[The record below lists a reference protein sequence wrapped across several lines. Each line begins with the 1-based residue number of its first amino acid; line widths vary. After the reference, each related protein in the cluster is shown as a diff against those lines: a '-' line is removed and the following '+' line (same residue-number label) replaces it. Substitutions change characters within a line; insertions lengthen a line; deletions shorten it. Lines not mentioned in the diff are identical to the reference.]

1 MGRCRCSFCNIRV
14 SRVARACGFKDE
26 CTTQSMFS
34 TVARFRFLTHTCI
47 LTSNNVIKFVLFLF
61 CALSSLSC
69 CCCLESTNAPA
80 PAPATSTGP
89 PPLPVPLSDLPAGLN
104 ATLINGFWYYYETK
118 EVDAMQSLFEAWS
131 NTAAN
136 SFSYNLPGWSNQ
148 VGFNYPC
155 FESGHWQGVA
165 CLQEQLPYNGTT
177 PIFFVA
183 VHYLELSS
191 LGLEGVLPPAIGNLS
206 QLEALILVGNP
217 NLGGPIPQELGNTNL
232 AYLDLHDNAFNGSI
246 PVTLGLLQ
254 DLTILDLSG
263 NDLSG
268 PIPPQLGNASQLE
281 TLLLNNNNLTGTIP
295 VSSTN
300 IYNVGVDNLTSLMTL
315 NLQENLLSGGLPNL
329 QRAYQLL
336 TLNCSFNN
344 LSGNVLIDSI
354 FNLTISLGTL
364 DLSFNAFTGAFPNL
378 NNFSKSLQY
387 LDLSSNLFYP
397 AALPRSWLS
406 NFTHLETL
414 GLSNISSQ
422 ILTNIFPNA
431 IIDLG
436 LIMEWLPSLQILR
449 LDQNNITA
457 SLDLASI
464 NITGP
469 LHVVN
474 LIGNN
479 IGPNIT
485 LYYNMSRLVS
495 NGISIMLEDN
505 PCCVNAGLND
515 VELYYFCNIINHPP
529 SPVNDHVIEIIMPIT
544 IVIFLV
550 GVIGFFLYWSAQ
562 KDKYTLILQIQQ
574 EFAKQDVKPTIYAYN
589 DIKIATRDFHL
600 DMKIGQGSFGV
611 VYKGVLQDRSEIAV
625 KQLLTN
631 SQQGIDEFLN
641 EVVLITNVRHKN
653 LVKLKGCCLMGGGAD
668 KRLLVYEF
676 IDNNNLAETIF
687 ENKGGHNVDWPMRKN
702 ICLGVARGLNY
713 LHEDV
718 QPHIIH
724 RDIKASNILL
734 DKNFNAK
741 IADFGLARLFPNTNS
756 HISTLQIA
764 GTMGYLAPEY
774 ATRGQLSE
782 KVDVFSFGVLVLEI
796 VSGRKNIERTLNE
809 DRIYL
814 LEWVWK
820 LHEGNKLLELV
831 DPKVNTRNHEE
842 EILHVIKIGLLCVQS
857 IASKRPSMSR
867 IVAMLQGDMEMEM
880 VIEETQLKSSRLR
893 SLDESLLEL
902 SNSSFDNI

>member
-14 SRVARACGFKDE
+14 SRVAGACGFKEE
-26 CTTQSMFS
+26 CTTQSMIL
-34 TVARFRFLTHTCI
+34 TVGRFPFHTHACI

-61 CALSSLSC
+61 CALSSLSS

-131 NTAAN
+131 DTAAN
-136 SFSYNLPGWSNQ
+136 SFSYNLQGWSNR
-148 VGFNYPC
+148 VGLNYPC
-155 FESGHWQGVA
+155 FEKGNWQGVV
-165 CLQEQLPYNGTT
+165 CLHEQLPYNGTT
-177 PIFFVA
+177 PIFLVA

-206 QLEALILVGNP
+206 QLEAL
-217 NLGGPIPQELGNTNL
+217 
-232 AYLDLHDNAFNGSI
+232 DLHDNAFNGSI
-246 PVTLGLLQ
+246 PITLGLLQ
-254 DLTILDLSG
+254 NLIQLDLSG

-268 PIPPQLGNASQLE
+268 PIPPQVGNASQLE
-281 TLLLNNNNLTGTIP
+281 ILLLNNNNLIGTIP

-300 IYNVGVDNLTSLMTL
+300 SYNLGIDNLTRLMTL

-329 QRAYQLL
+329 QRTYLL
-336 TLNCSFNN
+336 
-344 LSGNVLIDSI
+344 LI
-354 FNLTISLGTL
+354 L
-364 DLSFNAFTGAFPNL
+364 DLSN
-378 NNFSKSLQY
+378 
-387 LDLSSNLFYP
+387 NLFYP
-397 AALPRSWLS
+397 AAFPQSWLS

-422 ILTNIFPNA
+422 ILTRIFPDA

-436 LIMEWLPSLQILR
+436 LIMEWLPSLQILG

-464 NITGP
+464 NINGP

-485 LYYNMSRLVS
+485 LYYNMSHLVS
-495 NGISIMLEDN
+495 NGVSIMLEDN
-505 PCCVNAGLND
+505 PCCVNVELND
-515 VELYYFCNIINHPP
+515 AELYYFCNITNHPP
-529 SPVNDHVIEIIMPIT
+529 SAVNDHVIEITVPVA

-550 GVIGFFLYWSAQ
+550 AMIGFFLYWSTR
-562 KDKYTLILQIQQ
+562 KDKYTLLLQIQQ
-574 EFAKQDVKPTIYAYN
+574 EFAKKDVQPTIYAYN
-589 DIKIATRDFHL
+589 DIKIATRDFHP

-625 KQLLTN
+625 KHLLTN

-641 EVVLITNVRHKN
+641 EIVLITNMRHKN
-653 LVKLKGCCLMGGGAD
+653 LVKLKGCCLMGGGVD

-676 IDNNNLAETIF
+676 VDNNNLAETIF

-741 IADFGLARLFPNTNS
+741 IADFGLARLFPNTSS
-756 HISTLQIA
+756 HISTLHIV

-796 VSGRKNIERTLNE
+796 VSGRTNIEHSLNE
-809 DRIYL
+809 DRTYL

-831 DPKVNTRNHEE
+831 DPKMNTHNHEE
-842 EILHVIKIGLLCVQS
+842 EILYVINIGLLCVQT

-880 VIEETQLKSSRLR
+880 VIEGTQLKSSKLR
-893 SLDESLLEL
+893 SLEESFLEL
-902 SNSSFDNI
+902 SNSSFDSI

>member
-14 SRVARACGFKDE
+14 SRVAGACGFKEE
-26 CTTQSMFS
+26 CTTQSMIL
-34 TVARFRFLTHTCI
+34 TVGRFPFHTHACI

-61 CALSSLSC
+61 CALSSLSS

-131 NTAAN
+131 DTAAN
-136 SFSYNLPGWSNQ
+136 SFSYNLQGWSNR
-148 VGFNYPC
+148 VGLNYPC
-155 FESGHWQGVA
+155 FEKGNWQGVV
-165 CLQEQLPYNGTT
+165 CLHEQLPYNGTT
-177 PIFFVA
+177 PIFLVA

-217 NLGGPIPQELGNTNL
+217 NLGGPIPQELGNTKL
-232 AYLDLHDNAFNGSI
+232 SYLDLHDNAFNGSI
-246 PVTLGLLQ
+246 PITLGLLQ
-254 DLTILDLSG
+254 NLIQLDLSG

-268 PIPPQLGNASQLE
+268 PIPPQVGNASQLE
-281 TLLLNNNNLTGTIP
+281 ILLLNNNNLIGTIP

-300 IYNVGVDNLTSLMTL
+300 SYNLGIDNLTRLMTL

-329 QRAYQLL
+329 QRTYLL
-336 TLNCSFNN
+336 LILNCSFNH

-364 DLSFNAFTGAFPNL
+364 DLSSNAFTGVFPNL

-387 LDLSSNLFYP
+387 LDLSNNLFYP
-397 AALPRSWLS
+397 AAFPQSWLS

-422 ILTNIFPNA
+422 ILTRIFPDA

-436 LIMEWLPSLQILR
+436 LIMEWLPSLQILG

-464 NITGP
+464 NINGP

-485 LYYNMSRLVS
+485 LYYNMSHLVS
-495 NGISIMLEDN
+495 NGVSIMLEDN
-505 PCCVNAGLND
+505 PCCVNVELND
-515 VELYYFCNIINHPP
+515 AELYYFCNITNHPP
-529 SPVNDHVIEIIMPIT
+529 SAVNDHVIEITVPVA

-550 GVIGFFLYWSAQ
+550 AMIGFFLYWSTR
-562 KDKYTLILQIQQ
+562 KDKYTLLLQIQQ
-574 EFAKQDVKPTIYAYN
+574 EFAKKDVQPTIYAYN
-589 DIKIATRDFHL
+589 DIKIATRDFHP

-625 KQLLTN
+625 KHLLTN

-641 EVVLITNVRHKN
+641 EIVLITNMRHKN
-653 LVKLKGCCLMGGGAD
+653 LVKLKGCCLMGGGVD

-676 IDNNNLAETIF
+676 VDNNNLAETIF

-741 IADFGLARLFPNTNS
+741 IADFGLARLFPNTSS
-756 HISTLQIA
+756 HISTLHIV

-796 VSGRKNIERTLNE
+796 VSGRTNIEHSLNE
-809 DRIYL
+809 DRTYL
-814 LEWVWK
+814 LEWVSCV
-820 LHEGNKLLELV
+820 LHK
-831 DPKVNTRNHEE
+831 
-842 EILHVIKIGLLCVQS
+842 
-857 IASKRPSMSR
+857 
-867 IVAMLQGDMEMEM
+867 
-880 VIEETQLKSSRLR
+880 
-893 SLDESLLEL
+893 
-902 SNSSFDNI
+902 